1 MRIPRKCVDGFRC
14 SECDLNYKIYKVDKK
29 ECYEQRKYIYEK
41 HSALLSDNKDCA
53 VTQSE
58 IASPKPDKSGFA
70 WQGKIA
76 KSTTSN
82 RPVLVDIRPVNFG
95 LCVGSSDIVGIQSV
109 TITPDMIGKKI
120 GVMVCIEAKKE
131 GWKYAGTEHEEKQKN
146 FIEKIKSMGGI
157 AFFAS
162 SAEGA
167 VNTIKNWIFGV

>member
-1 MRIPRKCVDGFRC
+1 MKK
-14 SECDLNYKIYKVDKK
+14 SEHNI
-29 ECYEQRKYIYEK
+29 
-41 HSALLSDNKDCA
+41 
-53 VTQSE
+53 QSE
-58 IASPKPDKSGFA
+58 IMRTLSKNKKIRVFRNNVGQG

-82 RPVLVDIRPVNFG
+82 RPVLIDIRPVNFG

-120 GVMVCIEAKKE
+120 GVMVCVEAKKE
-131 GWKYAGTEHEEKQKN
+131 GWKYTGTEHEASQKN

-162 SAEGA
+162 SVEGA